1 VKVLV
6 VEDDESLAEAL
17 QRGLVDQGFEVDIV
31 GDGNVAL
38 DRPLDTTY
46 DVIVLDLMLPG
57 LNGYRVISELRA
69 RDDWTPILVL
79 TAKQGEFDQTEV
91 LDSGADDFLSKPFS
105 FPVLIAHVR
114 ALARRRQSGSTQLAA
129 GDLTLDSRQHRCWRG
144 TTEITL
150 TRREFALLEML
161 MRRVDEAISKQDLLD
176 EVWDY
181 AFDGDAN
188 IVEVYVGYLRS
199 KIDRPFAKAS
209 LETVRGV
216 GYRLRSD
223 GG

>member
-1 VKVLV
+1 MKVLV

-17 QRGLVDQGFEVDIV
+17 QRGLVDQGFDVDVV

-105 FPVLIAHVR
+105 FPVLVAHVR
-114 ALARRRQSGSTQLAA
+114 ALARRRKNGAAHLVA
-129 GDLTLDSRQHRCWRG
+129 GDLILDTRQHRCWRG
-144 TTEITL
+144 STEITL
-150 TRREFALLEML
+150 TRREFVLLEML
-161 MRRVDEAISKQDLLD
+161 MRRVDEAIPKQELLD

-181 AFDGDAN
+181 AFNGDAN
-188 IVEVYVGYLRS
+188 IVEVYVGYLRG
-199 KIDRPFAKAS
+199 KIDRPFSKAS

-216 GYRLRSD
+216 GYRLRGD
-223 GG
+223 GD

>member
-1 VKVLV
+1 MKVLV

-17 QRGLVDQGFEVDIV
+17 RHGLVDQGFEVDVV

-69 RDDWTPILVL
+69 REDWTPILVL

-105 FPVLIAHVR
+105 FPVLIAHLR
-114 ALARRRQSGSTQLAA
+114 ALARRRKNTSEQSIA
-129 GDLTLDSRQHRCWRG
+129 GDLTLDTRQHRCWRG
-144 TTEITL
+144 ATEITL
-150 TRREFALLEML
+150 TRREFALLETL
-161 MRRVDEAISKQDLLD
+161 MRRADEAISKQELLD

-216 GYRLRSD
+216 GYRLRGD

>member
-1 VKVLV
+1 MRVLV
-6 VEDDESLAEAL
+6 VEDDEPLAETL
-17 QRGLVDQGFEVDIV
+17 QRGLVDQGFEVDVV

-57 LNGYRVISELRA
+57 LNGYRLISELRA

-105 FPVLIAHVR
+105 FPVLIAHLR
-114 ALARRRQSGSTQLAA
+114 ALARRRPTGSVQLTA
-129 GDLTLDSRQHRCWRG
+129 GDLMLDTRQHRCRRG
-144 TTEITL
+144 ATEITL
-150 TRREFALLEML
+150 TRREFLLLEML
-161 MRRVDEAISKQDLLD
+161 IRRVDEAIPKQEILD

-188 IVEVYVGYLRS
+188 IVEVYVSYLRS

-216 GYRLRSD
+216 GYRLRGD

>member
-6 VEDDESLAEAL
+6 VEDDEPLAEAL

-31 GDGNVAL
+31 GDGNIAL

-105 FPVLIAHVR
+105 FPVLIAHLR
-114 ALARRRQSGSTQLAA
+114 ALARRRKNGSESLIA

-161 MRRVDEAISKQDLLD
+161 MRRVDEAIPKQELLD

-188 IVEVYVGYLRS
+188 IVEVYVGYLRG
-199 KIDRPFAKAS
+199 KIDRPFSKAS

-216 GYRLRSD
+216 GYRLRGD